1 MSDDKKLSPKARDT
15 IARFTAMLLSVSN
28 SARFL
33 FLMKMLDHEAEAILR
48 DQLRSLLAVVDY
60 GYPERGW
67 ALMRSAIDQLV
78 PLSNRVAKELYRI
91 QDDAEIHDVTVYH
104 LRRIQEAGKLLE
116 SEKLI
121 KMKVGL

>member
-1 MSDDKKLSPKARDT
+1 MYDDKKLSPKARNT
-15 IARFTAMLLSVSN
+15 VAIFITMVEAVSN
-28 SARFL
+28 SARLL
-33 FLMKMLDHEAEAILR
+33 FLMDVLDHEAAAIIR
-48 DQLRSLLAVVDY
+48 DQLRSLLAVVDD
-60 GYPERGW
+60 GHPERGW